1 MAASIKAEIRYDLAQ
16 IQFTD
21 LQEILVK
28 KEQLYHQIA
37 HACLQ
42 VLKTP
47 KADSKEQIKAVYDSI
62 DQAFM
67 NQSAL
72 LSSELEDCKN
82 RLQLIADLNESEHS
96 LKDAIDIAAQDSAKH

>member
-1 MAASIKAEIRYDLAQ
+1 M
-16 IQFTD
+16 
-21 LQEILVK
+21 K
-28 KEQLYHQIA
+28 KEKLYHQIA

-47 KADSKEQIKAVYDSI
+47 KADGKAQIKAVYDAI

-72 LSSELEDCKN
+72 LSSELDDCKN
-82 RLQLIADLNESEHS
+82 RLQLITDLDDAEHS
-96 LKDAIDIAAQDSAKH
+96 LQDAKDIARQDSAKH

>member
-1 MAASIKAEIRYDLAQ
+1 M
-16 IQFTD
+16 
-21 LQEILVK
+21 K
-28 KEQLYHQIA
+28 KEHLYHQIA

-47 KADSKEQIKAVYDSI
+47 KADNKAQIKAVYDSI

-82 RLQLIADLNESEHS
+82 KLQLIVELNDAEHS
-96 LKDAIDIAAQDSAKH
+96 LQDAKDIAAQNSAKH

>member
-1 MAASIKAEIRYDLAQ
+1 M
-16 IQFTD
+16 
-21 LQEILVK
+21 K
-28 KEQLYHQIA
+28 KEKLYHQIA

-47 KADSKEQIKAVYDSI
+47 KTDNSEQVKAVYDAI
-62 DQAFM
+62 DQAFL

-82 RLQLIADLNESEHS
+82 RLQMIAELDDAEHNLQDAKNIARQDL
-96 LKDAIDIAAQDSAKH
+96 AKH

>member
-1 MAASIKAEIRYDLAQ
+1 MNVRQIYDH
-16 IQFTD
+16 
-21 LQEILVK
+21 QEPSVK
-28 KEQLYHQIA
+28 KEKLYHQIA

-47 KADSKEQIKAVYDSI
+47 KADSSTQIKAVYDAI
-62 DQAFM
+62 DQAFL

-82 RLQLIADLNESEHS
+82 RLKLISELDDAEHS
-96 LKDAIDIAAQDSAKH
+96 LQDAKDIARQDNAQH

>member
-1 MAASIKAEIRYDLAQ
+1 MFVNQIDLRTP
-16 IQFTD
+16 I
-21 LQEILVK
+21 VK

-47 KADSKEQIKAVYDSI
+47 KSDNKAQIKAVYDAI
-62 DQAFM
+62 DQAFL

-72 LSSELEDCKN
+72 LSSELDDCKQ
-82 RLQLIADLNESEHS
+82 RLQLISELNDSEHN
-96 LKDAIDIAAQDSAKH
+96 LQDAQLIARQDLAKH

>member
-1 MAASIKAEIRYDLAQ
+1 MN
-16 IQFTD
+16 
-21 LQEILVK
+21 
-28 KEQLYHQIA
+28 KEKLYHQIA

-47 KADSKEQIKAVYDSI
+47 KSDNADQVKAVYEAI
-62 DQAFM
+62 DQAFL

-82 RLQLIADLNESEHS
+82 RLQQIAELTDAENDLQ
-96 LKDAIDIAAQDSAKH
+96 DAKAIARQDLAQH

>member
-1 MAASIKAEIRYDLAQ
+1 
-16 IQFTD
+16 
-21 LQEILVK
+21 VK

-47 KADSKEQIKAVYDSI
+47 KADNKAQVKAVYDSI
-62 DQAFM
+62 DKAFM

-72 LSSELEDCKN
+72 LSSELEDCKK
-82 RLQLIADLNESEHS
+82 RLQLIAELNESEHS
-96 LKDAIDIAAQDSAKH
+96 LQDAKDIAAQDSAKH

>member
-1 MAASIKAEIRYDLAQ
+1 
-16 IQFTD
+16 
-21 LQEILVK
+21 VK
-28 KEQLYHQIA
+28 KEKLYHQIA

-47 KADSKEQIKAVYDSI
+47 KADGKAQIKAVYDAI

-72 LSSELEDCKN
+72 LSSELDDCKN
-82 RLQLIADLNESEHS
+82 RLQLITDLDDAEHS
-96 LKDAIDIAAQDSAKH
+96 LQDAKDIARQDSAKH